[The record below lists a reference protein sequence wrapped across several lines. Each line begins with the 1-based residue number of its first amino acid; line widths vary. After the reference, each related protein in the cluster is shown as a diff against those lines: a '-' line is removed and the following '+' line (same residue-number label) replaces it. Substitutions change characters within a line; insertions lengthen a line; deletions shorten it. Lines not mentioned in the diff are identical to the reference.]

1 MNPFQLNSD
10 GKNTIRDFP
19 YWWEAAPR
27 PVLEERALPAD
38 VEVAIIGAGY
48 SGLNTALVLARNG
61 IKVAVFEA
69 GQIGCGASTLNGGM
83 VGPSFHKL
91 GVAGLKHK
99 FGTDRANAILKESL
113 GFVDYLEGFLAEEKI
128 EADFARVGRFRG
140 ALKPSHFD
148 SMAAELDILKQTIG
162 VKGEIVRQ
170 KDQVL
175 ETGSRL
181 FCGGIV
187 YHDDAGLHPGKY
199 HDGLVQRVREAG
211 AEIFPETKVIDFI
224 KAGAGFVLT
233 TNRGG
238 VRQEVKADQ
247 VAVCT
252 NGYTGRTTPA
262 LRRRVLPLRSA
273 MIATEQLA
281 PELISRLMPKQRL
294 YGDSRRL
301 VAYYRPSPDGTRIL
315 FGGRASGLKDN
326 PEVNARELKQS
337 LVQVYPELKTV
348 GMSHVWSGL
357 VAYTFDH
364 APHLGQFD
372 GAYYAMGY
380 CGSGV
385 ARSSYFGRKLGF
397 KILGSP
403 EGTTSF
409 DDLDFVTHP
418 LYFGDPWFMPW
429 VLGWHRIADRLGW

>member
-1 MNPFQLNSD
+1 MNSSQATSAGQIPTSNS
-10 GKNTIRDFP
+10 P
-19 YWWEAAPR
+19 YWWEEAPR
-27 PVLEERALPAD
+27 PALEDPAFPSRVD
-38 VEVAIIGAGY
+38 VAIIGAGY
-48 SGLNTALVLARNG
+48 SGLNAALVLARSGLN
-61 IKVAVFEA
+61 VAVFEA
-69 GQIGCGASTLNGGM
+69 GQLGCGASTLNGGM

-91 GVAGLKHK
+91 GVAGLKNK
-99 FGTDRANAILKESL
+99 FGVDRANAILKESL
-113 GFVDYLEGFLAEEKI
+113 GFIDFLEELLADEKI

-140 ALKPSHFD
+140 ALKPDHFD
-148 SMAAELDILKQTIG
+148 AMAQELEILKQTIG
-162 VKGEIVRQ
+162 VKGEMVLE
-170 KDQVL
+170 KDQL
-175 ETGSRL
+175 AETGSSL
-181 FCGGIV
+181 FKGGIV

-211 AEIFPETKVIDFI
+211 AKIFTGTRVIDFI
-224 KAGAGFVLT
+224 KSGSELVLT
-233 TNRGG
+233 TSRGG
-238 VRQEVKADQ
+238 VRQEVRADQ

-273 MIATEQLA
+273 MIATEPLE
-281 PELISRLMPKQRL
+281 PELMSRLMPRQRL

-326 PEVNARELKQS
+326 PKLNARQLRQS
-337 LVQVYPELKTV
+337 LIQVYPELERV
-348 GMSHVWSGL
+348 GISHVWSGL

-364 APHLGQFD
+364 APHLGELD

-385 ARSSYFGRKLGF
+385 ARSSYFGRKLGL
-397 KILGSP
+397 KILGSS

-409 DDLDFVTHP
+409 DDLEFRTHP
-418 LYFGDPWFMPW
+418 LYFGNPWFMPW